1 MNDFKNKKKDD
12 NRIIV
17 PIPPRHI
24 VEKYV
29 YWIFSVS
36 KPQMAVLMAGCMISL
51 VMFGIAADRSFPM
64 NLIGF
69 VGVVACAGAY
79 HKYAWTHEKLQK
91 TTIGLRY
98 WWYKRK
104 GLMNISYTDTYEKI
118 KTLFPYQVKN
128 IKEGIIQFGNNK
140 FGVILVVKPWKMSP
154 EDMSQHL
161 SNLQHIVNSLPPEIM
176 MKVRARTQV
185 TTRNVLQQ
193 MVFQQLQNT
202 KLNKE
207 QKALLFSLYDKA
219 KQNADPAKWTY
230 SIFLGF
236 DSNPAEVETYIST
249 ILPGIIRVLENSR
262 VLCVHLKDP
271 VMILEYYSSDFTIF
285 DNKDDQKLPLILP
298 TKTLWNHQL
307 AQMVAGNVNFEYD
320 HFRLNNETL
329 ASCVLVGIPENLVSG
344 YPENLKTDVM
354 TKLFELSERKHDV
367 AHVISID
374 DAILPIDSGAAVD
387 AIKALITIIEINQ
400 RSMNTSSNIR
410 QLDNSKGKLQILM
423 DRLQDGTTR
432 LNEFCKIITIYSNNI
447 DELRAGVSKVQA
459 ILRAYDIKS
468 RPAYGIQREVMIA
481 TRFFPIFNQELA
493 TWLETQAIVR
503 VIGLTNG
510 YISAMN
516 ENGEGIY
523 FGDDASTKQEY
534 IFDLHAMG
542 AMHAI
547 ILGATRS
554 GKTTAMA
561 TWGMRLVNA
570 GFKVI
575 YVTVKPDA
583 TTNYLNVAN
592 YFKDKGEIMYL
603 GRGNKNINPLEIM
616 FDPSKLFDP
625 KSVFFQH
632 LTIVKRFINL
642 LAGGDLNSLQTE
654 YVERTL
660 LRLYKKYGIDPISP
674 DTWKPDPQPTLIELQ
689 KMWEIDT
696 QTSNAYQLTA
706 QAVYSRTTSIAHNW
720 DFLSTPTTISLTA
733 DYLVID
739 LHGLPHDLI
748 DPMNYFLTAI
758 FGLRFRTNIEKKTI
772 IMIDEGRSFLKG
784 GLGEEIIRIAT
795 QGGSQG
801 VGVWIGTQNPNDLE
815 SISKEMKN
823 NAVMFAVFGR
833 NIDVQP
839 VMDFFKWGES
849 EEAYLR
855 TCSKPG
861 QCLLAMKEPYSQRY
875 QVQVELSEK
884 EKEILFGISER
895 APENV
900 CHSPEIE
907 RFALLHGVYSA
918 NWLRGNHTKLKE
930 NMKSEFVQRAFG
942 KGKVWMYIDPA
953 LIKDGHI
960 KNQTPDHYLTVIQIA
975 GDLIKA
981 GYKCVVNHYEDV
993 DIVVDLP
1000 DGKLAIEYQTSVEGA
1015 NKPDRIMHKWKS
1027 GIDRYSR
1034 VIFVGD
1040 QQSTREL
1047 RQIIKTDGI
1056 VYNRGIELEKYFSDV
1071 LKINISSENGN
1082 SL

>member
-1 MNDFKNKKKDD
+1 MNEFKNKKKEDQ
-12 NRIIV
+12 IIV

-24 VEKYV
+24 VERYV

-36 KPQMAVLMAGCMISL
+36 KAQMAVLMSCCVLVLVCFGYAGGKPFPLNL
-51 VMFGIAADRSFPM
+51 VGI
-64 NLIGF
+64 IGA
-69 VGVVACAGAY
+69 VLCSVAY
-79 HKYAWTHEKLQK
+79 YKYAWTHEKLQRS
-91 TTIGLRY
+91 TINLRY

-128 IKEGIIQFGNNK
+128 IKNGIIEFGGNK

-154 EDMSQHL
+154 EDMGQHL
-161 SNLQHIVNSLPPEIM
+161 GNLQHIINSLPPEIM

-185 TTRNVLQQ
+185 TTKNVLQQ

-236 DSNPAEVETYIST
+236 DSKPEEVETYIST
-249 ILPGIIRVLENSR
+249 ILPGIVRVLENSR
-262 VLCVHLKDP
+262 ILCVHLKDP
-271 VMILEYYSSDFTIF
+271 VMILEYYSSDMSIY
-285 DNKDDQKLPLILP
+285 DSKDDEKLPLLLP
-298 TKTLWNHQL
+298 KKTLWNHQL
-307 AQMVAGNVNFEYD
+307 SMMLPGNVDFEQTCI
-320 HFRLNNETL
+320 RLNNETY
-329 ASCVLVGIPENLVSG
+329 ASCVLVGLPENLVSG
-344 YPENLKTDVM
+344 YPENLKPDVM
-354 TKLFELSERKHDV
+354 TRIFELSEKKHGK
-367 AHVISID
+367 AHIISID

-387 AIKALITIIEINQ
+387 AIKAVITTIEVNQ
-400 RSMNTSSNIR
+400 RSMSTSSNIR
-410 QLDNSKGKLQILM
+410 QLDNSKGKYQMLM

-432 LNEFCKIITIYSNNI
+432 LNEFCKIITVYSDNV

-468 RPAYGIQREVMIA
+468 RPAYGIQKETLKA
-481 TRFFPIFNQELA
+481 TRFFPIFNPELS
-493 TWLETQAIVR
+493 TWLETTAIVR
-503 VIGLTNG
+503 VLGLTNG
-510 YISAMN
+510 YISSMN
-516 ENGEGIY
+516 ENGEGVY
-523 FGDDASTKQEY
+523 FGDDAATKQEY

-547 ILGATRS
+547 ILGASRS

-575 YVTVKPDA
+575 YVTVKPDV
-583 TTNYLNVAN
+583 TTNYLNVAS

-616 FDPSKLFDP
+616 FDPAKLFDP

-642 LAGGDLNSLQTE
+642 LAGGDLNSLQLE
-654 YVERTL
+654 YIERTL

-689 KMWEIDT
+689 KTWEADT
-696 QTSNAYQLTA
+696 QTQNPYQLTA

-801 VGVWIGTQNPNDLE
+801 VGIWIGTQNPNDLD

-833 NIDVQP
+833 NIDVHP
-839 VMDFFKWGES
+839 VMEFFKWGAS

-861 QCLLAMKEPYSQRY
+861 QCLIAMKEPYSQRY
-875 QVQVELSEK
+875 QLQVELSEK

-895 APENV
+895 APDNV
-900 CHSPEIE
+900 CHSPELE

-918 NWLRGNHTKLKE
+918 NWLRGNHSKLKE
-930 NMKSEFVQRAFG
+930 KMKSEFVQRAFG
-942 KGKVWMYIDPA
+942 KGKVWMYIDPEI
-953 LIKDGHI
+953 IKGEHI
-960 KNQTPDHYLTVIQIA
+960 KNQTLDHYLTVSQIA

-981 GYKCVVNHYEDV
+981 GYNCVVNHYEDV

-1000 DGKLAIEYQTSVEGA
+1000 DGKLAIEYQTSIEGG
-1015 NKPDRIMHKWKS
+1015 NKPDRIMQKWKS
-1027 GIDRYSR
+1027 GNDRYSR
-1034 VIFVGD
+1034 VVFVGD
-1040 QQSTREL
+1040 QQSTKEL

-1056 VYNRGIELEKYFSDV
+1056 VYNRGMELEKYFSDV

-1082 SL
+1082 SV

>member
-1 MNDFKNKKKDD
+1 MTEFKTKEKENQ
-12 NRIIV
+12 IIV

-36 KPQMAVLMAGCMISL
+36 RAQMKVLVSGCVIALVGFSFASGKPFPLSLM
-51 VMFGIAADRSFPM
+51 
-64 NLIGF
+64 GF
-69 VGVVACAGAY
+69 AGAAVCAY
-79 HKYAWTHEKLQK
+79 FYYKYAWTHEKLQR
-91 TTIGLRY
+91 TTINLRY

-128 IKEGIIQFGNNK
+128 IKNGIIEFGGNK

-154 EDMSQHL
+154 EDMGQHL
-161 SNLQHIVNSLPPEIM
+161 GNLMHIINSLPPEIM

-185 TTRNVLQQ
+185 TTKNVLQQ

-230 SIFLGF
+230 SIFLGL
-236 DSNPAEVETYIST
+236 DSKPEEVETYIST
-249 ILPGIIRVLENSR
+249 ILPGIVRVLENSR
-262 VLCVHLKDP
+262 ILCVHLKDP
-271 VMILEYYSSDFTIF
+271 VMILEYYSSDMTIY
-285 DNKDDQKLPLILP
+285 DSKDDEKLPLLLP
-298 TKTLWNHQL
+298 KKTLWNHQL
-307 AQMVAGNVNFEYD
+307 SMMLPGNVEFEKTCI
-320 HFRLNNETL
+320 RLNNETY
-329 ASCVLVGIPENLVSG
+329 ASCVLVGLPENLVSG
-344 YPENLKTDVM
+344 YPENLKPDVM
-354 TKLFELSERKHDV
+354 TRIFELSEKKHGKS
-367 AHVISID
+367 HIISID

-387 AIKALITIIEINQ
+387 AIKAVITTIEINQ
-400 RSMNTSSNIR
+400 KSMSTSSNIR
-410 QLDNSKGKLQILM
+410 QLDNSKGKYQVLM

-432 LNEFCKIITIYSNNI
+432 LNEFCKIITVYSDSV

-468 RPAYGIQREVMIA
+468 RPAYGIQKEVLKA
-481 TRFFPIFNQELA
+481 TRYFPIFDQELS
-493 TWLETQAIVR
+493 TWLETAAIVR
-503 VIGLTNG
+503 VLGLTNG
-510 YISAMN
+510 YISSMN
-516 ENGEGIY
+516 ENGEGVY
-523 FGDDASTKQEY
+523 LGDDAATHQEY

-561 TWGMRLVNA
+561 TWGLRLVNA

-575 YVTVKPDA
+575 YTTIKPDA
-583 TTNYLNVAN
+583 TTNYLNAAR
-592 YFKDKGEIMYL
+592 YLKDRGEVMFL

-616 FDPSKLFDP
+616 FDPTKLFDP

-632 LTIVKRFINL
+632 LTIVKHFINL
-642 LAGGDLNSLQTE
+642 LAGGDLNSLQME
-654 YVERTL
+654 YIERTL
-660 LRLYKKYGIDPISP
+660 LRLYKKCGVDPVSP
-674 DTWKPDPQPTLIELQ
+674 DTWKPAAQPTLIDLQ
-689 KMWEIDT
+689 KQWEADT
-696 QTSNAYQLTA
+696 QTSNPYQLTA

-823 NAVMFAVFGR
+823 NAVMFVVFKR
-833 NIDVQP
+833 NIDVHP
-839 VMDFFKWGES
+839 VMDFFKWGAS
-849 EEAYLR
+849 EEAYL
-855 TCSKPG
+855 TVPGKPG
-861 QCLLAMKEPYSQRY
+861 QCLIAMKEPYSRRY
-875 QVQVELSEK
+875 QMQVELSEK

-895 APENV
+895 APDNI
-900 CHSPEIE
+900 CHSPELE
-907 RFALLHGVYSA
+907 RFALLHGVFSA
-918 NWLRGNHTKLKE
+918 NWLRGNHGKLKE
-930 NMKSEFVQRAFG
+930 KMKSEFVQRAFG
-942 KGKVWMYIDPA
+942 KGKVWMYIDPE
-953 LIKDGHI
+953 IMKDGHI
-960 KNQTPDHYLTVIQIA
+960 KNQTPDHYLTVTQIA
-975 GDLIKA
+975 GDLIKT
-981 GYKCVVNHYEDV
+981 GHNCVVNHFEDV

-1000 DGKLAIEYQTSVEGA
+1000 DGKLAIEYQTSVEGG
-1015 NKPDRIMHKWKS
+1015 NKPDRIMQKWKS
-1027 GIDRYSR
+1027 GNDRYGR

-1040 QQSTREL
+1040 QQSTKEL

-1056 VYNRGIELEKYFSDV
+1056 VYNRGMELEKYFNEV
-1071 LKINISSENGN
+1071 LKINISSENDN
-1082 SL
+1082 SV